1 MKFLEVSLYNF
12 TLWFIMASL
21 KIDTIKKILHCK
33 IKNLFFEN
41 EVFRDFLILFLLE
54 GERMQKITYASSG
67 VDISEGNRA
76 VELMKQKVRETYSKS
91 VVGDIGLFA
100 GGFSLNQFKT
110 MQEPTL
116 LASTDGVGTK
126 LMIADMMDVHDTVGT
141 DLVAMCV
148 NDLICQG
155 ARPLFFLD
163 YIATG
168 KVRAEK
174 IAKIVGGI
182 ADGCKESLCALIGG
196 ETAEMP
202 GMYAENEYDLAG
214 FSVGIVDKS
223 KIIDGSKI
231 KEGDSIIAL
240 KSSGLHS
247 NGYSL
252 ARKIFFEHLSLK
264 VTDTYKNMSETIG
277 EALLRPTKLYVKT
290 VLDVI
295 DNFEISGIS
304 NITGGGLTENVPRIL
319 PDNLNA
325 VIDTIK
331 DVPEIFDVIRELDIV
346 EKDEMYRSFNMGIG
360 MVLIVKNDEAEK
372 IVSYINEN
380 TDDRC
385 YIAGRITQGDKKCLV
400 NL

>member
-1 MKFLEVSLYNF
+1 
-12 TLWFIMASL
+12 
-21 KIDTIKKILHCK
+21 
-33 IKNLFFEN
+33 
-41 EVFRDFLILFLLE
+41 
-54 GERMQKITYASSG
+54 
-67 VDISEGNRA
+67 
-76 VELMKQKVRETYSKS
+76 
-91 VVGDIGLFA
+91 
-100 GGFSLNQFKT
+100 
-110 MQEPTL
+110 
-116 LASTDGVGTK
+116 
-126 LMIADMMDVHDTVGT
+126 
-141 DLVAMCV
+141 
-148 NDLICQG
+148 
-155 ARPLFFLD
+155 
-163 YIATG
+163 
-168 KVRAEK
+168 
-174 IAKIVGGI
+174 
-182 ADGCKESLCALIGG
+182 
-196 ETAEMP
+196 MP